1 MFDYTRKCGVEHA
14 EIVLPLE
21 AAKRDINWA
30 RDRQQLW
37 NAAEVAEK
45 RQDARVARE
54 YEVALPQELTQAQR
68 LELTRT
74 FSQEL
79 ANRYGCAVDFALH
92 EPHREGDERN
102 FHAHI
107 LTTTRQIEATGLG
120 AKTSIEWSDTD
131 RAKRGLSCG
140 KEEIAEIRERWAV
153 LTNEKLQEL
162 GHESRVDHRSL
173 EAQGIEL
180 EPTVHL
186 GPAVSGMERRGIAT
200 EVGERI
206 KAEVQARL
214 ELAAEIG
221 RLQREIEQVNR
232 SIIELSTDIRA
243 ALAARSTARARWQPC
258 DGMASLGKRTN
269 RCVRLRASNGL
280 STARNRRARA
290 WILIWAR
297 KWTRRPFRADGKAT
311 KCRTMISLS
320 SPSRSYRSATSS
332 RLETKERDRAFD
344 TARHAVQ
351 KYWTLLDTM
360 CEDDT

>member
-1 MFDYTRKCGVEHA
+1 MEDHTTGQVFDYTRKSGVEHA
-14 EIVLPLE
+14 EIILPLD

-37 NAAEVAEK
+37 NAAEFAEK
-45 RQDARVARE
+45 RKDARVARE
-54 YEVALPQELTQAQR
+54 YEVALPQELTWAQR

-74 FSQEL
+74 FSQEI

-92 EPHREGDERN
+92 EPHRQGDERN

-120 AKTSIEWSDTD
+120 AKTSIEWSETD
-131 RAKRGLSCG
+131 RAKRGLGSG

-153 LTNEKLQEL
+153 LANWKLQTL
-162 GHESRVDHRSL
+162 GHEARIDHRSL

-214 ELAAEIG
+214 ELATEIG

-243 ALAARSTARARWQPC
+243 ALATRNT
-258 DGMASLGKRTN
+258 
-269 RCVRLRASNGL
+269 GL
-280 STARNRRARA
+280 SQWAAMRAEAGPKQTIEQRREAAREHWLEYREQQA
-290 WILIWAR
+290 
-297 KWTRRPFRADGKAT
+297 GKGMDEGQEEAT
-311 KCRTMISLS
+311 EAI
-320 SPSRSYRSATSS
+320 PSR
-332 RLETKERDRAFD
+332 
-344 TARHAVQ
+344 Q
-351 KYWTLLDTM
+351 KGHDIP
-360 CEDDT
+360 DDDFSL

>member
-1 MFDYTRKCGVEHA
+1 VAIYHLSVKPVSRGAGRSATAAAAYRAAERILDHSTGQVFDYTRKLGIEHA
-14 EIVLPLE
+14 EIVLPLD

-37 NAAEVAEK
+37 NAAEFAEK

-54 YEVALPQELTQAQR
+54 YEIALPQELTKSQR

-92 EPHREGDERN
+92 EPHRQGDVRN

-131 RAKRGLSCG
+131 RAKRGFCSG

-153 LTNEKLQEL
+153 LTNEKLQTL
-162 GHESRVDHRSL
+162 GHEARIDHRSL

-206 KAEVQARL
+206 RAEVQARL

-243 ALAARSTARARWQPC
+243 AL
-258 DGMASLGKRTN
+258 
-269 RCVRLRASNGL
+269 
-280 STARNRRARA
+280 TARNTGQSQGAAMRWDGEPRQTNEQMREAAREQWLEYRAQQVAKGMDMGMGQGMDTEFVPGRR
-290 WILIWAR
+290 
-297 KWTRRPFRADGKAT
+297 KGHEMPDDDF
-311 KCRTMISLS
+311 SL
-320 SPSRSYRSATSS
+320 
-332 RLETKERDRAFD
+332 
-344 TARHAVQ
+344 
-351 KYWTLLDTM
+351 
-360 CEDDT
+360 

>member
-1 MFDYTRKCGVEHA
+1 MAIYHLSVKPVSRGAGRSATAAAAYRAAERILDHSIGQVFDYTRKCGVEHA
-14 EIVLPLE
+14 EIVLPTE

-37 NAAEVAEK
+37 NAAEEAEK

-54 YEVALPQELTQAQR
+54 YEIALPQELTRAQR
-68 LELTRT
+68 MELTRA

-92 EPHREGDERN
+92 EPHRQGDERN

-107 LTTTRQIEATGLG
+107 LTTTRQIEASGLG

-140 KEEIAEIRERWAV
+140 KEEIAEIRERWAA

-162 GHESRVDHRSL
+162 GHEARIDHRSL
-173 EAQGIEL
+173 EAQGLEL
-180 EPTVHL
+180 QPTAHL

-206 KAEVQARL
+206 RAEVQARL

-243 ALAARSTARARWQPC
+243 ALAARRFGQSQGAAMRWDGEPRQTNEQIREAAREQWLEYREQRVGK
-258 DGMASLGKRTN
+258 GMDLCQKEDTEAIPGRQKAHYLRDDDFSL
-269 RCVRLRASNGL
+269 
-280 STARNRRARA
+280 
-290 WILIWAR
+290 
-297 KWTRRPFRADGKAT
+297 
-311 KCRTMISLS
+311 
-320 SPSRSYRSATSS
+320 
-332 RLETKERDRAFD
+332 
-344 TARHAVQ
+344 
-351 KYWTLLDTM
+351 
-360 CEDDT
+360 